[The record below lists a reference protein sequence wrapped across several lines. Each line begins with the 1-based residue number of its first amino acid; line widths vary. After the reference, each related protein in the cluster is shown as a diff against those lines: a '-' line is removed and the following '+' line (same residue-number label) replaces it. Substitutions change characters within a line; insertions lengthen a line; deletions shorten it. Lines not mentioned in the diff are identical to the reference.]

1 MKHILRTLAVV
12 ILGLASFAL
21 SAPQA
26 IAAAAA
32 ADLRLADRIQIEDLM
47 WRYARALDSN
57 NADAYAAV
65 YTVDGQFGAGPT
77 ATKGRDAL
85 KKMINDLKQRRTEDE
100 AKSKQKRPQMFHMAT
115 NHTVEFVDKDHARY
129 LAYWI
134 TVTEGAGQDVPA
146 RFVAAGREIDELVR
160 INGQWLIKVR
170 DTQPKG
176 E

>member
-1 MKHILRTLAVV
+1 MKRILSIVV
-12 ILGLASFAL
+12 LASFAL
-21 SAPQA
+21 SAPRA
-26 IAAAAA
+26 IAAD

-57 NADAYAAV
+57 NPDAYAAV
-65 YTVDGQFGAGPT
+65 YTVDGQFGTGAN
-77 ATKGRDAL
+77 ATKGREAL
-85 KKMINDLKQRRTEDE
+85 KKMIADLKQRNAEAD
-100 AKSKQKRPQMFHMAT
+100 AKSKQKRPQMYHMAT
-115 NHTVEFVDKDHARY
+115 NHTVEFIDKDHARY

-146 RFVAAGREIDELVR
+146 RFAAAGREIDELVR
-160 INGQWLIKVR
+160 VNGQWLIKVR

>member
-1 MKHILRTLAVV
+1 MKRILSIAVLAAFS
-12 ILGLASFAL
+12 LAG
-21 SAPQA
+21 PRA
-26 IAAAAA
+26 IAAD

-57 NADAYAAV
+57 NPDAYAAV
-65 YTVDGQFGAGPT
+65 YTVDGQFGTGAS
-77 ATKGRDAL
+77 ATKGREAL
-85 KKMINDLKQRRTEDE
+85 KKMIADLKQRNAEAD
-100 AKSKQKRPQMFHMAT
+100 AKSKQKRPQMYHMAT
-115 NHTVEFVDKDHARY
+115 NHTVEFIDKDHARY

-146 RFVAAGREIDELVR
+146 RFAAAGREIDELVR
-160 INGQWLIKVR
+160 VNGQWLIKVR